1 MYRNV
6 STRSPFMSSQGSAL
20 YPFFRASVQACGF
33 LVWHFLAYV
42 KLEATGRQGMGT
54 EAHLILSSGR
64 VLWTWTSHMGQY
76 LLVSK

>member
-1 MYRNV
+1 MYRNI
-6 STRSPFMSSQGSAL
+6 SGHSPFLFSQGSAL
-20 YPFFRASVQACGF
+20 YPFFRPSIETCRL

-42 KLEATGRQGMGT
+42 KLEATGRQGTGT